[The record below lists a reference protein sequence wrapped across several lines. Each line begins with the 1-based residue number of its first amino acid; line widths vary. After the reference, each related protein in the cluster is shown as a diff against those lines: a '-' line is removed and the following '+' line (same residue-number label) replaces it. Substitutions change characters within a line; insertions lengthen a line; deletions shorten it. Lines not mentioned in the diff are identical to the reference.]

1 MKSQV
6 RNCFTVH
13 IKHHSTAEEDWFN
26 NEVVVTQTEKA
37 EIKEGE
43 RWQQDKQVKLYWQ
56 QKKHVKLYSK
66 PRLKR
71 TGSTMKPS

>member
-26 NEVVVTQTEKA
+26 NEVVVTQIEKA

-43 RWQQDKQVKLYWQ
+43 RLAAGLAGKAILAAEKARKAIL
-56 QKKHVKLYSK
+56 
-66 PRLKR
+66 
-71 TGSTMKPS
+71 